1 MSEREPGLVDAVAAG
16 AIFLALTG
24 FVVTGAT
31 MCSTDNLK
39 HDIRK
44 CVAAGATLEACY
56 KQYAEEK

>member
-1 MSEREPGLVDAVAAG
+1 MSDSEPTILVGLGAAV
-16 AIFLALTG
+16 IFLSLAA
-24 FVVTGAT
+24 FVVLGAT
-31 MCSTDNLK
+31 TCSTDNLK